1 MTDKYIL
8 AGKTPIKCGDI
19 LAWGKWRDAN
29 NNQVART
36 VKGEVVVSTVFL
48 GVDYAWEGTP
58 LLFETMIFGGE
69 HDQDQWR
76 HSTWEEAE
84 EGHEAAC
91 LAVKHE
97 EEECE

>member
-19 LAWGKWRDAN
+19 VAWGEWLGAN

-36 VKGEVVVSTVFL
+36 VRGDLVVSTVFL
-48 GVDYAWEGTP
+48 GINYAERDDLP
-58 LLFETMIFGGE
+58 PELFETMIFRDGE
-69 HDQDQWR
+69 EAGMWR
-76 HSTWEEAE
+76 YSTWEEAE

-97 EEECE
+97 EEE